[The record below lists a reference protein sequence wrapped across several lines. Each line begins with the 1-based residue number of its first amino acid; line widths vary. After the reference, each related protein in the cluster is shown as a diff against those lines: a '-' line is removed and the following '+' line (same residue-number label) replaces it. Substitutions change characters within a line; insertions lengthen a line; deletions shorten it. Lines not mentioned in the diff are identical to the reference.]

1 MKKLY
6 FEYYMQIVYS
16 EAAQSCR
23 YTMKCIPA
31 GTDRQRLETLEI
43 QIHPEADYCEGE
55 DSFGNRQLF
64 GGVDIPHDSFDIC
77 MKGRITVGLAASEP
91 ITKDTDAMLFRH
103 HHGLTKPGERIACY
117 FESLRGG
124 LQGTALEQGKF
135 LMHRLHQDFVY
146 EQNITGIST
155 TAEEAFRLGGGV
167 CQDYAHILIT
177 LCRMAKISARY
188 VTGMLLGEG
197 KSHAWVEIL
206 SDDRWYALDPA
217 NDLEVTDSHIKIGV
231 GRDAADCAINRG
243 LVMGGGRQTQTV
255 RVSVTEEEI

>member
-1 MKKLY
+1 
-6 FEYYMQIVYS
+6 
-16 EAAQSCR
+16 
-23 YTMKCIPA
+23 
-31 GTDRQRLETLEI
+31 
-43 QIHPEADYCEGE
+43 
-55 DSFGNRQLF
+55 
-64 GGVDIPHDSFDIC
+64 
-77 MKGRITVGLAASEP
+77 
-91 ITKDTDAMLFRH
+91 
-103 HHGLTKPGERIACY
+103 
-117 FESLRGG
+117 
-124 LQGTALEQGKF
+124 
-135 LMHRLHQDFVY
+135 MHRLHQDFVY